1 MEIAEQ
7 LTNLLLNSGV
17 AIAVVGYF
25 LWKDAKLTR
34 ENTEILQQVKAMLE
48 VLIRNKKKGGEDN
61 ESVENTL

>member
-7 LTNLLLNSGV
+7 LTTLLLNSGV

-25 LWKDAKLTR
+25 LWKDAKLTK

-48 VLIRNKKKGGEDN
+48 FVIKNKKRGEDN
-61 ESVENTL
+61 ESLENTL